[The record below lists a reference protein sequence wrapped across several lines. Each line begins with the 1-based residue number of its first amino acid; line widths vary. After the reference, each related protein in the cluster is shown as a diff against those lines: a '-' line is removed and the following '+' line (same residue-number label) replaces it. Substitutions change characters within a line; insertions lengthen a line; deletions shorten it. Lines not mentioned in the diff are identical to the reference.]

1 MYMSEKLYFID
12 NQLKCPTLPGEF
24 LLHLKTKFEEKK
36 SKFEKKK
43 KTKFERKIIFIS
55 AYFTPGLRSK
65 YFR

>member
-24 LLHLKTKFEEKK
+24 LLHLKTKFEEIK

-43 KTKFERKIIFIS
+43 KQNLKEK
-55 AYFTPGLRSK
+55 
-65 YFR
+65 

>member
-43 KTKFERKIIFIS
+43 KQNLKEK
-55 AYFTPGLRSK
+55 
-65 YFR
+65 